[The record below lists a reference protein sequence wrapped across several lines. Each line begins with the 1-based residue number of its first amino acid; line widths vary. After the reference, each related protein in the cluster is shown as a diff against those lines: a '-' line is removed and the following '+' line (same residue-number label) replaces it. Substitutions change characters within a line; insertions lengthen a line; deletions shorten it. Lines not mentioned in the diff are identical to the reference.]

1 MREIL
6 FVVGEASGDLHAG
19 KVAEAIRAL
28 DGAVPMA
35 GIGGG
40 HMRTAGVTILEDVE
54 RLAVMG
60 FTEVLAHIPKHWALL
75 RRLRA
80 RLASGRVGLV
90 ILMDYPGFNLKVA
103 EVARQAGVP
112 VLYYITPQV
121 WAWGAGRL
129 PTLARVVTKAAPIL
143 PFEEPL
149 LRAHGIDATFVGHP
163 LLDRA
168 QTMPSMAE
176 ARAMLGLDPEA
187 EVLAVFP
194 GSRRAELARHL
205 EPFVATALEL
215 QRRRP
220 GLRVV
225 VSVAPTVR
233 IDPAHCPFPLVHGQS
248 FAVLRAATAGL
259 LKSGTTTLE
268 AAVAGLP
275 HVIGYRT
282 SPITYRIA
290 RRVVK
295 IPHIG
300 LVNVV
305 AGREVSPEF
314 VQERFVPAAVASA
327 LEPLLDR
334 ASPQHAAAL
343 AGLEAVRGSLGTPGA
358 ASRVAHMAL
367 DLLRGTSAA

>member
-19 KVAEAIRAL
+19 KVAEALRTLAPEL
-28 DGAVPMA
+28 AMVGV
-35 GIGGG
+35 GGG
-40 HMRTAGVTILEDVE
+40 HMRTAGVEIIEDVE
-54 RLAVMG
+54 NLAVMG
-60 FTEVLAHIPKHWALL
+60 FAEVVRHIPKHFALL
-75 RRLRA
+75 GRLRE
-80 RLASGRVGLV
+80 RIHSGRVALV
-90 ILMDYPGFNLKVA
+90 VLLDYPGFNLKVA
-103 EVARQAGVP
+103 EVAKKAGVP

-129 PTLARVVTKAAPIL
+129 PKLARVVTKAASIL
-143 PFEEPL
+143 PFEEGL
-149 LRAHGIDATFVGHP
+149 LRRHGVDATFVGHP

-168 QTMPSMAE
+168 QALPTPTA
-176 ARAMLGLDPEA
+176 ARAALGLPADGPI
-187 EVLAVFP
+187 LAVFP

-205 EPFVATALEL
+205 TPFMETASLL
-215 QRRRP
+215 QARIP
-220 GLRVV
+220 DLRVV

-233 IDPAHCPFPLVHGQS
+233 ISAADCPFPRVHGAS
-248 FAVLRAATAGL
+248 FNVLRAATAGL

-282 SPITYRIA
+282 SAITYAIA

-305 AGREVSPEF
+305 AHREVSREF
-314 VQERFVPAAVASA
+314 VQDAFQARQVADA
-327 LEPLLDR
+327 LMPLLDVQSAER
-334 ASPQHAAAL
+334 AKAE
-343 AGLEAVRGSLGTPGA
+343 AGLSEVRGMLGTPGA
-358 ASRVAHMAL
+358 SVRVATMIR
-367 DLLRGTSAA
+367 DLVAANTK